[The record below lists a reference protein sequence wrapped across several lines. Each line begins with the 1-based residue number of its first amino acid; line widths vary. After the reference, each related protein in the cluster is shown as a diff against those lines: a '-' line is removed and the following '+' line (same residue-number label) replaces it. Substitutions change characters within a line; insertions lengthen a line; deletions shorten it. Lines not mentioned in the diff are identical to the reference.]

1 MFGEMSFLSGAV
13 ACASVVA
20 EVETE
25 VWQIKKST
33 IDAVVS
39 ASGFGQRASFHKHL
53 ATYLS
58 ARVRQLTSMV
68 ADNVA
73 ARSGELTLQEVL
85 SNAVFFSLF
94 QRFVTER
101 KLVDPQLLF
110 FLQDLNDFL
119 QLPANDDML
128 PAARKLH
135 ARYLQGDSPTVR
147 LERSVGA
154 DVAELLKSDTMP
166 PRDLFAPALTAVLG
180 QLQQSTYKLFQQS
193 PSFQPLL
200 DLKAKENQ
208 VPEVCDF
215 KLLQILGEGYE
226 GKVLHTRKKDT
237 GCMYAL
243 KVLDKPVLASRS
255 RRWQLHASRELEC
268 LIACDHPYIV
278 RIAYAFQTPQYLY
291 MVQEHVPNH
300 TMSSY
305 LDAHEGRGVREVE
318 IRFMVAQLVLALA
331 HMHAKQARPAA
342 TPNQMAA
349 ETISAP

>member
-101 KLVDPQLLF
+101 KLVDPQLFF

-135 ARYLQGDSPTVR
+135 A
-147 LERSVGA
+147 
-154 DVAELLKSDTMP
+154 
-166 PRDLFAPALTAVLG
+166 
-180 QLQQSTYKLFQQS
+180 
-193 PSFQPLL
+193 
-200 DLKAKENQ
+200 
-208 VPEVCDF
+208 
-215 KLLQILGEGYE
+215 
-226 GKVLHTRKKDT
+226 
-237 GCMYAL
+237 
-243 KVLDKPVLASRS
+243 
-255 RRWQLHASRELEC
+255 
-268 LIACDHPYIV
+268 
-278 RIAYAFQTPQYLY
+278 LY
-291 MVQEHVPNH
+291 
-300 TMSSY
+300 
-305 LDAHEGRGVREVE
+305 
-318 IRFMVAQLVLALA
+318 
-331 HMHAKQARPAA
+331 
-342 TPNQMAA
+342 
-349 ETISAP
+349 